1 MRISVLSVGRRM
13 PAWVDAGFGEYAK
26 RMPRECSLNL
36 LEIDPVTRG
45 KGVTTARASAL
56 ECQRLLKALPKGA
69 RVIALDVRGHSWDTE
84 ELTSRLRRWMMD
96 GKDLALLVGGA
107 DGLSEDCLARAEQ
120 RWSLSPLTFPHQLV
134 RVMLAEQLYRA
145 WTVLHGHPY
154 HRA

>member
-120 RWSLSPLTFPHQLV
+120 HWSLSPLTFPHQLV
-134 RVMLAEQLYRA
+134 RVMLAEQMYRA
-145 WTVLHGHPY
+145 WSLIQQHPY
-154 HRA
+154 HRG

>member
-36 LEIDPVTRG
+36 LEIDPVNRG

-56 ECQRLLKALPKGA
+56 ECHRLLKALPKGA

-134 RVMLAEQLYRA
+134 RVMLAEQMYRA
-145 WTVLHGHPY
+145 WTLIQQHPY
-154 HRA
+154 HRG